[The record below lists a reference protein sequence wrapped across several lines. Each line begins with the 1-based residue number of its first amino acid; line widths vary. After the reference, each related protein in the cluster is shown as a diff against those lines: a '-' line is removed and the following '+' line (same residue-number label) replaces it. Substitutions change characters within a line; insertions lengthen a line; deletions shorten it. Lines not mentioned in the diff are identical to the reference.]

1 MNPDELVALVKAIRN
16 TELVLGS
23 GVKTVTESEAK
34 NKDIARKSI
43 VAKVEIKAGETF
55 TAENLTVKRPG
66 NGISPMKWYD
76 VIGQSA
82 KRDFEVDELI
92 EL

>member
-1 MNPDELVALVKAIRN
+1 M
-16 TELVLGS
+16 LGS
-23 GVKTVTESEAK
+23 GVKTVTASEAK

-43 VAKVEIKAGETF
+43 VAKTEIKAGETF

-76 VIGQSA
+76 VLGKTA
-82 KRDFEVDELI
+82 KRDFETDELI